1 MDSRRFWL
9 GFLVAGIGIACL
21 VVLEPFLSSIA
32 WAAVLCYATWPV
44 YRVLRKRLRRHDTL
58 AAFLMTAILTAL
70 LVAPTLWLVR
80 SIGAETAVA
89 YHALA
94 SARVDDYRLPPFL
107 SSIPW
112 LGDEMQR
119 QIAHWKAEPAIVQRE
134 AAAWLQHSTAR
145 ITAVIGRFGR
155 GLAKLLITLLTVFF
169 VYRDGESVVGRGRR
183 ALTRFAGTRLDPYL
197 ALTAATIR
205 AVVYGLIVAGFAQG
219 LIAGIG
225 YLILGVEGAALL
237 GVLTG
242 LLSIVPVLGTS
253 VVWGTVGLY
262 FLATGHLWKGILM
275 IAWGLAVVHPTD
287 NILRP
292 LLISNVAKTPFLP
305 TMFGVIGGVAAFGL
319 IGTVIGPVV
328 LALGLAIWRRW
339 VDAEPELP
347 R

>member
-1 MDSRRFWL
+1 MEIRRFWL
-9 GFLVAGIGIACL
+9 GFFVAGIGLGCL

-32 WAAVLCYATWPV
+32 WAFVLCYATWPV
-44 YRVLRKRLRRHDTL
+44 YRVLRRRLSRHDT
-58 AAFLMTAILTAL
+58 AAALLMTAVLAAL
-70 LVAPTLWLVR
+70 LIAPALWLVR
-80 SIGAETAVA
+80 SISAETAAA

-94 SARVDDYRLPPFL
+94 STTADDYRLPPFL

-119 QIAHWKAEPAIVQRE
+119 QIAHLKAEPAIIQRE

-145 ITAVIGRFGR
+145 ITAVIGCFGR
-155 GLAKLLITLLTVFF
+155 GLAKLFITLLTAFF
-169 VYRDGESVVGRGRR
+169 VYRGGESMVSRGRR
-183 ALTRFAGTRLDPYL
+183 ALTRFAGARLDPYL
-197 ALTAATIR
+197 AIAAVTTR
-205 AVVYGLIVAGFAQG
+205 AVVYGLIVAAFAQG

-225 YLILGVEGAALL
+225 YLVLGVEGAALL

-242 LLSIVPVLGTS
+242 LLSVVPVLGTS
-253 VVWGTVGLY
+253 VVWGSVGLY

-292 LLISNVAKTPFLP
+292 LLISNAAKIPFLL

-328 LALGLAIWRRW
+328 LAIGLAVWRRW
-339 VDAEPELP
+339 VDGEPEVP
-347 R
+347 